1 MNKIQIPWEERPVG
15 CTDVM
20 WRYSQN
26 PVIGRYHIPSSN
38 SIFNSAVVPFED
50 GFAGVFRCDNKAVQ
64 MNIFAGFSK
73 DGIHWDI
80 NHEPIQFKAGN
91 TEMIESEYKYDPRVT
106 WIEDR
111 YWVTWCNGYHG
122 PTIATGPEKS
132 DTLLQAA
139 NPVWIVTIPFH
150 HLFGP
155 LEVDDV
161 VWNYRS

>member
-1 MNKIQIPWEERPVG
+1 MNKIQIPWEDRPVG

-111 YWVTWCNGYHG
+111 YWVTWCNGYH
-122 PTIATGPEKS
+122 
-132 DTLLQAA
+132 TLRLVLPILLTLRSFSSAKMLSCLS
-139 NPVWIVTIPFH
+139 IVMVYFSRR
-150 HLFGP
+150 
-155 LEVDDV
+155 
-161 VWNYRS
+161 RSMASMRC